1 MIAFN
6 SLTPCISKDKC
17 DPRRCSRLSF
27 RQTPKKRLQARMKT
41 PVIQGNSKWHSACNR
56 EAWHL
61 RENKRDLKNRKR
73 FGWTDDDTTAY
84 WPHAA
89 GAYRR
94 IESANK
100 GRGDER
106 HAGLERSQPGRLGC
120 HSLPRK
126 LPNGR
131 HLSRPLFPLCKQLDR
146 QRAVQRPITFA
157 ENSTIRLEDN
167 KIVEHWDVLETMLP
181 GEQWK
186 NTNGKF

>member
-6 SLTPCISKDKC
+6 SLTPCNSKDKC

-73 FGWTDDDTTAY
+73 FGWTDDDTTAD

-100 GRGDER
+100 GRRDER
-106 HAGLERSQPGRLGC
+106 HARLERSQSSRLGC
-120 HSLPRK
+120 NSLPRNMSSRIY
-126 LPNGR
+126 PN
-131 HLSRPLFPLCKQLDR
+131 LSLFSIYKQLDR
-146 QRAVQRPITFA
+146 KRAVQRSIKFA
-157 ENSTIRLEDN
+157 ANSTR
-167 KIVEHWDVLETMLP
+167 
-181 GEQWK
+181 
-186 NTNGKF
+186 KF